1 MFRLSA
7 TTNASNTSNTP
18 NTINTATVTTGNNTS
33 TPTVTNQCENNN
45 STEVTHSFANRK
57 RSIVKRRKSVL
68 SASYTAHDEAE
79 AIKNDRKA
87 TLATLERGTKEEAE
101 KENILNEGNT
111 NKDTFLQIY
120 LILKQ
125 INKR

>member
-1 MFRLSA
+1 M
-7 TTNASNTSNTP
+7 
-18 NTINTATVTTGNNTS
+18 
-33 TPTVTNQCENNN
+33 
-45 STEVTHSFANRK
+45 
-57 RSIVKRRKSVL
+57 KRRRSVL

-79 AIKNDRKA
+79 AIKSDRKA

-101 KENILNEGNT
+101 KENILIEGNT